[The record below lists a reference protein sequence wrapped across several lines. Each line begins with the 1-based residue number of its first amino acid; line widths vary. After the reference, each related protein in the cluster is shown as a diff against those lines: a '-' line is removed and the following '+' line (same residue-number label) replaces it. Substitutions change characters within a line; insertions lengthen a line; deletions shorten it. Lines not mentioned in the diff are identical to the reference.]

1 MFLCHFDCVLCLAKI
16 QELQGLLVKAEDE
29 NEELKQQKEHLEY
42 KLGTLE
48 DSLGA
53 ERSSNSDLKKNIED
67 ILCEKQQE
75 IKKAQG

>member
-1 MFLCHFDCVLCLAKI
+1 MFLYHFDCALCLAKI
-16 QELQGLLVKAEDE
+16 QELQGLLVKVEDE

>member
-1 MFLCHFDCVLCLAKI
+1 MCLAKI
-16 QELQGLLVKAEDE
+16 QELQGLLVKVEDE

-53 ERSSNSDLKKNIED
+53 ERSSNSDLKKNIEN

-75 IKKAQG
+75 IKKARG

>member
-1 MFLCHFDCVLCLAKI
+1 MCLAKI
-16 QELQGLLVKAEDE
+16 QELQGLLVKVEDE
-29 NEELKQQKEHLEY
+29 NEELKQQKEHLEC

-75 IKKAQG
+75 LKKAQG